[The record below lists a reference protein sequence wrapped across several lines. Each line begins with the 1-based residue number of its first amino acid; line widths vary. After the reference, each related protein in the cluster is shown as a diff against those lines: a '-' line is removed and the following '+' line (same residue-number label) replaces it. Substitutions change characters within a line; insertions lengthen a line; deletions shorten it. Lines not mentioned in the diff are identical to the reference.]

1 MLIQEFILISVSR
14 VGSFINLIICRILD
28 KIFTIKP
35 FLSMFNIGQI
45 IKYINIPTKDNL
57 YFFLKSGKRALS
69 NCRYLKKTLS
79 NSVFN
84 AYNHIYRP

>member
-14 VGSFINLIICRILD
+14 VGSFINLIICRILH

-45 IKYINIPTKDNL
+45 IKYINIPMKDNL
-57 YFFLKSGKRALS
+57 HFFLKSGKRVLS
-69 NCRYLKKTLS
+69 NCRYLKK
-79 NSVFN
+79 
-84 AYNHIYRP
+84 P